1 MPSKS
6 ASQQRFFGMV
16 DAYKKG
22 ELDNPS
28 PEIKKAA
35 DSMTRKEVRKFA
47 KTKHKGLP
55 EHVKKSKNES
65 VEILNTII
73 DSCVK
78 NVLNEAIIN
87 ESFKSQKLANFA
99 RQHGGID
106 TKQTRDIGGI
116 VADFYNM
123 SDEDFDNFV
132 AVDEDEYWS
141 IFDKDIKEKR
151 FQYPNHHYRPIIF
164 NDGTFLIRKNPNE
177 DLPTEKPYRDK
188 RWNRRIN
195 TNIEKDG
202 KYYYQPVN
210 KFVDR
215 NTYRAGRGGKKIR
228 KAWGYPNS
236 VDELAESVMRQIR
249 SKLLK

>member
-1 MPSKS
+1 MPAKS

-47 KTKHKGLP
+47 KTKRKGLP
-55 EHVKKSKNES
+55 NHVKKSKNES

-73 DSCVK
+73 DGCVK

-99 RQHGGID
+99 REHGGID
-106 TKQTRDIGGI
+106 TRHMRFSPGI
-116 VADFYNM
+116 TADLYNM
-123 SDEDFDNFV
+123 SDEDFDKFV
-132 AVDEDEYWS
+132 AIGKDDYWTMVKR
-141 IFDKDIKEKR
+141 DTNNKR
-151 FQYPNHHYRPIIF
+151 FEYPNLHYRPIIF
-164 NDGTFLIRKNPNE
+164 NDGTYLIRKNPNE
-177 DLPTEKPYRDK
+177 NLPTEKAYRDK
-188 RWNRRIN
+188 RWERNAR
-195 TNIEKDG
+195 TNKDYDG
-202 KYYYQPVN
+202 KYYYQNIN
-210 KFVDR
+210 KTVDR
-215 NTYRAGRGGKKIR
+215 NTYRSERGGKGIR
-228 KAWGYPNS
+228 KAWGYPQS
-236 VDELAESVMRQIR
+236 VNEVTEIVMQQIK